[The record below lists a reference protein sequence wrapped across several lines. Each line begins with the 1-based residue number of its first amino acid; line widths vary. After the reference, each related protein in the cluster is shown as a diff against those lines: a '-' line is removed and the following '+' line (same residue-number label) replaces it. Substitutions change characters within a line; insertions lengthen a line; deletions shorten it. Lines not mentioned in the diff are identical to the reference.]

1 MRFAA
6 GVIAAALAVTALPQD
21 VVSAAGREPDP
32 ALPTG
37 GLMEFVTEQ
46 AEHVSSDDTSD
57 HTYETNTLRSIRP
70 ELRQYEWDCYSSDYY
85 YSKLSAKEQLLYER
99 LDAACGELLTSPIVN
114 ASSYEV
120 TVKEGNSSR
129 KVKRSG
135 TKKVSCLGLSR
146 EQAKK
151 VGILFAYANP
161 QYYFLNTMML
171 SIYNDTGEFVA
182 CALGMYDKFAD
193 GAKRAQETELVEKR
207 LKELQGKVS
216 DNGVTFET
224 EAQIHE
230 LLCDELSYMSGD
242 DLLKDRTDPYYT
254 QTIYGALMNGT
265 TLCAGYTKL
274 YEALCNYYGID
285 CIAVTHTDEQQPQ
298 YNHAWNEVRYGD
310 HWYIVDVTWDDT
322 RDRAKFFH
330 ITDQRMTATD
340 QNHSHVPYSYYEGIR
355 PVADAEFSEELKTM
369 PGLAQPQ
376 VEIKDTAPGVM
387 ITMTAEAGDVYYTLD
402 GTLPGELDRYT
413 QPIELT
419 DGGTYIVTAMTA
431 GEGAVPSAYEIFPV
445 RIAGGRVSVS
455 SAVNVTGK
463 KIRVKFKAAKNFA
476 GYEIS
481 YASKKDFSNQ
491 KSAKVKGKSAVI
503 SGLKKGKT
511 YYIRVRGFKTD
522 VHGNNYYTPYSK
534 MRKVT
539 ITK

>member
-32 ALPTG
+32 ALSTG

-70 ELRQYEWDCYSSDYY
+70 ELRQYDWDCYSNDYY

-99 LDAACGELLTSPIVN
+99 LDAVCGELLTSPDVN
-114 ASSYEV
+114 AETY
-120 TVKEGNSSR
+120 KPNGN
-129 KVKRSG
+129 KRRG
-135 TKKVSCLGLSR
+135 TKEVSTLGLST
-146 EQAKK
+146 EQVKK
-151 VGILFAYANP
+151 VQALFVYANP
-161 QYYFLNTMML
+161 QYYFLNTIL
-171 SIYNDTGEFVA
+171 FTTNNNT
-182 CALGMYDKFAD
+182 CALGVYGAFAD
-193 GAKRAQETELVEKR
+193 GSSRAAVTQDILTR
-207 LKELQGKVS
+207 LEALQAQVS
-216 DNGVTFET
+216 DMGITFET

-230 LLCDELSYMSGD
+230 LLCDELTYMSGD
-242 DLLKDRTDPYYT
+242 DVLKDKTDPYYT
-254 QTIYGALMNGT
+254 QTVYGALVKGET
-265 TLCAGYTKL
+265 VCAGYTKL
-274 YEALCNYYGID
+274 YSMLCNYFGID
-285 CIAVTHTDEQQPQ
+285 CISVSSTD
-298 YNHAWNEVRYGD
+298 HAWNEVRYGD

>member
-32 ALPTG
+32 ALSTG

-70 ELRQYEWDCYSSDYY
+70 ELRQYDWDCYSNDYY

-99 LDAACGELLTSPIVN
+99 LDAVCGEFLTSPDVN
-114 ASSYEV
+114 AETY
-120 TVKEGNSSR
+120 KPNGN
-129 KVKRSG
+129 KRRG
-135 TKKVSCLGLSR
+135 TKEVSTLGLST
-146 EQAKK
+146 EQVKK
-151 VGILFAYANP
+151 VQALFVYANP
-161 QYYFLNTMML
+161 QYYFLNTIL
-171 SIYNDTGEFVA
+171 FTTNNNT
-182 CALGMYDKFAD
+182 CALGVYGAFAD
-193 GAKRAQETELVEKR
+193 GSSRAAVTQDILTR
-207 LKELQGKVS
+207 LEALQAQVS
-216 DNGVTFET
+216 DMGITFET

-230 LLCDELSYMSGD
+230 LLCDELTYMSGD
-242 DLLKDRTDPYYT
+242 DVLKDKTDPYYT
-254 QTIYGALMNGT
+254 QTVYGALVKGET
-265 TLCAGYTKL
+265 VCAGYTKL
-274 YEALCNYYGID
+274 YSMLCNYFGID
-285 CIAVTHTDEQQPQ
+285 CISVSSTD
-298 YNHAWNEVRYGD
+298 HAWNEVRYGD

-402 GTLPGELDRYT
+402 GTLPGESDRYT

-463 KIRVKFKAAKNFA
+463 KIRVKFKAAKSFA

>member
-6 GVIAAALAVTALPQD
+6 GLIAAALAVTALPQD

-32 ALPTG
+32 ALSTG

-70 ELRQYEWDCYSSDYY
+70 ELRQYDWDCYSNDYY

-99 LDAACGELLTSPIVN
+99 LDAVCGELLTSPDVN
-114 ASSYEV
+114 AETY
-120 TVKEGNSSR
+120 KPNGN
-129 KVKRSG
+129 KRRG
-135 TKKVSCLGLSR
+135 TKEVSTLGLST
-146 EQAKK
+146 EQVKK
-151 VGILFAYANP
+151 VQALFVYANP

-171 SIYNDTGEFVA
+171 LIHNDAGEFVA

-193 GAKRAQETELVEKR
+193 GAKRARETELVEKR
-207 LKELQGKVS
+207 LKELQGQVS

-230 LLCDELSYMSGD
+230 LLCDELAYMSGYD
-242 DLLKDRTDPYYT
+242 VQKEKSDPYYT
-254 QTIYGALMNGT
+254 QSIYGALISGET
-265 TLCAGYTKL
+265 QCAGYTKL
-274 YEALCNYYGID
+274 YGALCNYYGID
-285 CIAVTHTDEQQPQ
+285 CIVVTHTDEQQPK
-298 YNHAWNEVRYGD
+298 YNHGWNEVRYGD

-402 GTLPGELDRYT
+402 GTLPGESDRYT